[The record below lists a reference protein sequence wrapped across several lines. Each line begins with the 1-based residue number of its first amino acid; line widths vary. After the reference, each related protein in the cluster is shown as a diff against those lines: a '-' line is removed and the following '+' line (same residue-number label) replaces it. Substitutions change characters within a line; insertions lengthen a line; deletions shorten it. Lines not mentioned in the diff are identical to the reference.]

1 MTRDTW
7 LTHILSGG
15 HVAGVADFLGD
26 HSQLLEVDQTVHL
39 RVVAEVNERQV
50 LLDDRKERDLR
61 MRKQTTYELL
71 TMTKLT

>member
-1 MTRDTW
+1 MTRDT
-7 LTHILSGG
+7 LRTHILSGG

-26 HSQLLEVDQTVHL
+26 HSQLLEVDQTVDL

-61 MRKQTTYELL
+61 MRNNTTCELQL
-71 TMTKLT
+71 IVTMT

>member
-1 MTRDTW
+1 MTP

-26 HSQLLEVDQTVHL
+26 HSQLLKVDQTVDL

-61 MRKQTTYELL
+61 MRNNTTCEVRLIV
-71 TMTKLT
+71 TMTGR